1 MIDSGTR
8 ERVAALVLAGAT
20 ALALAACSS
29 SKPTATASSS
39 PHSSGVT
46 AGGAPDAQT
55 AAAIKNAYT
64 KFFLQSTPEDVSLG
78 LLQDGQAFKAA
89 VEQNGQ
95 SSLAQ
100 TSTAVVSKIVL
111 VSPNTARVTYSIL
124 ISGNPILKDQP
135 GYAVRENGV
144 WKVAGA
150 TFCGLLTLEG
160 NPPAVCHSASATAL
174 PN

>member
-8 ERVAALVLAGAT
+8 GRVAAVVLA
-20 ALALAACSS
+20 LAAVISLAACSS
-29 SKPTATASSS
+29 TKPAATATSS
-39 PHSSGVT
+39 PHASGVT
-46 AGGAPDAQT
+46 ASGTPDAQT
-55 AAAIKNAYT
+55 AAAIKNAYS
-64 KFFLQSTPEDVSLG
+64 KFFLQSTPEEVSLG
-78 LLQDGQAFKAA
+78 LLQDGQAFKSA
-89 VEQNGQ
+89 VESNGT
-95 SSLAQ
+95 SSYAQ
-100 TSTAVVSKIVL
+100 TSTAVVSKIVI
-111 VSPNTARVTYSIL
+111 VSPNLAKVTYSIL

-160 NPPAVCHSASATAL
+160 NPPPACHSAIATAL